1 MGICQSQE
9 EKESESKTKQIDK
22 DLLQAHIA
30 HQKIVKLLLLGAGEC
45 GKSTILKQMSFA
57 FSVLAM
63 ATLLH
68 GMSKLNI
75 SFENKGLESAA
86 RIVLDIV
93 RKGEESEPY
102 TDELV
107 HAIKA
112 LWADKNIKEK
122 VLPRGQE
129 FQLVENSKYFL
140 DAIDR
145 TSNPDYR
152 PTEQDILLS
161 RIKTT
166 GIIEVNF
173 D

>member
-1 MGICQSQE
+1 ML
-9 EKESESKTKQIDK
+9 TTYQI
-22 DLLQAHIA
+22 I
-30 HQKIVKLLLLGAGEC
+30 
-45 GKSTILKQMSFA
+45 
-57 FSVLAM
+57 
-63 ATLLH
+63 
-68 GMSKLNI
+68 
-75 SFENKGLESAA
+75 SAA

-122 VLPRGQE
+122 VLTRGQE

>member
-1 MGICQSQE
+1 MLL
-9 EKESESKTKQIDK
+9 SENPYT
-22 DLLQAHIA
+22 
-30 HQKIVKLLLLGAGEC
+30 
-45 GKSTILKQMSFA
+45 
-57 FSVLAM
+57 
-63 ATLLH
+63 
-68 GMSKLNI
+68 
-75 SFENKGLESAA
+75 A
-86 RIVLDIV
+86 RVVLDIV

-107 HAIKA
+107 QAIKA

-166 GIIEVNF
+166 GIIEVNS